1 MTKKLRKILGRLP
14 LFGLGLLGGITLW
27 RLWRGRNEEKEQY
40 VPEARRQVISMPP
53 MPQDKIGPVGQASPL
68 EAARGATPGVPVVGE
83 EMEAGPRLEESFTL
97 VDPNNS
103 SKPVLANSE
112 GPVLD
117 SLLDIVETE
126 TPSQAVYSVESQVPP
141 PPRRDNFTAIEGIGP
156 VINELLHA
164 AGIDTFTELAETGLD
179 RLTQILSDARLP
191 MVNPGTWPEQA
202 RLAAVEN
209 WEDLEAFQNELLG
222 GRRRT

>member
-1 MTKKLRKILGRLP
+1 MMKKSRRTLDRLP
-14 LFGLGLLGGITLW
+14 FFGLGLLGGITLW
-27 RLWRGRNEEKEQY
+27 WMWRGHKEKMEWHA
-40 VPEARRQVISMPP
+40 PETRRPVISMPP
-53 MPQDKIGPVGQASPL
+53 MPQDKIGPVGQVSPS
-68 EAARGATPGVPVVGE
+68 EAVPDAAPGVPVVGE
-83 EMEAGPRLEESFTL
+83 KMKAGLRFEEPVTL
-97 VDPNNS
+97 VDTSNS
-103 SKPVLANSE
+103 SEPATSE

-126 TPSQAVYSVESQVPP
+126 TPSQAVYDVEPQVPP
-141 PPRRDNFTAIEGIGP
+141 PPRRDNFTVIEGVGP

-164 AGIDTFTELAETGLD
+164 ASIDTFAELAETGLD

-202 RLAAVEN
+202 RLAAAEN

-222 GRRRT
+222 GRRRA